1 MEKMKKLKVIV
12 VGGGFWGKNQL
23 RVLSEMKKVKLVGIC
38 DIEESKAK
46 MLGEK
51 YNIPWFTDLDEA
63 LNKLDFDAATI
74 CTPTITH
81 AEIAK
86 KILANGKHVLI
97 EKPMTSTIEEGKEL
111 ITLAEKNKVFL
122 TVGFIE
128 RFNPAIKQLKKIIKA
143 GKLGRIILILARR
156 VTRWPERIGDVGVTK
171 DSAIHDIDVMRF
183 LLEKEVSSVYAK
195 IGSLKHRFEDYSEIM
210 MSFEENTVG
219 FIDANWL
226 TPRKIRTLIVTGSE
240 ATATVNYLTQE
251 LTIENSKLTIK
262 PKINWEEPLY
272 IELKNFVE
280 SILKGVQP
288 EPTGLD
294 GLKALE
300 VCEAIL
306 KSGKLNQVVK
316 LL

>member
-1 MEKMKKLKVIV
+1 MEEMKKLKIIV
-12 VGGGFWGKNQL
+12 VGAGFWGRNHL
-23 RVLSEMKKVKLVGIC
+23 RIFSEMKKVKLIGVC

-46 MLGEK
+46 TFGKK
-51 YNIPWFTDLDEA
+51 YGIPWFTDVDAA
-63 LNKLDFDAATI
+63 LNKLSFDAATI

-86 KILANGKHVLI
+86 KILANGKHVLV
-97 EKPMTSTIEEGKEL
+97 EKPMTSTVEEAKEL
-111 ITLAEKNKVFL
+111 IALAEKNKVFL
-122 TVGFIE
+122 SVGFIE
-128 RFNPAIKQLKKIIKA
+128 RFNPAIKHLKKLIKM
-143 GKLGRIILILARR
+143 GKLGKIILIIARR

-171 DSAIHDIDVMRF
+171 DSAIHDIDIMRF
-183 LLEKEVSSVYAK
+183 LLEKEVTSVYAK
-195 IGSLKHRFEDYSEIM
+195 IGSLKHKFEDYSEIM
-210 MSFEENTVG
+210 MGFEGGTVG

-251 LTIENSKLTIK
+251 LIIENSKLTIK
-262 PKINWEEPLY
+262 PRINWEEPLY
-272 IELKNFVE
+272 LELKNFVE

-300 VCEAIL
+300 ICEAIIN
-306 KSGKLNQVVK
+306 SGKINQAIK

>member
-1 MEKMKKLKVIV
+1 
-12 VGGGFWGKNQL
+12 
-23 RVLSEMKKVKLVGIC
+23 
-38 DIEESKAK
+38 
-46 MLGEK
+46 
-51 YNIPWFTDLDEA
+51 
-63 LNKLDFDAATI
+63 
-74 CTPTITH
+74 
-81 AEIAK
+81 
-86 KILANGKHVLI
+86 
-97 EKPMTSTIEEGKEL
+97 
-111 ITLAEKNKVFL
+111 
-122 TVGFIE
+122 
-128 RFNPAIKQLKKIIKA
+128 
-143 GKLGRIILILARR
+143 
-156 VTRWPERIGDVGVTK
+156 
-171 DSAIHDIDVMRF
+171 
-183 LLEKEVSSVYAK
+183 
-195 IGSLKHRFEDYSEIM
+195 HRFEDYSEIM

>member
-1 MEKMKKLKVIV
+1 MKKLKVIV